1 VENYGKVCARS
12 LGFEAPRINP
22 ELAQTRISCLWNQ
35 PEAALNYQAA
45 VSLHSH
51 TNQSKESLGFIQ
63 EFAEKS
69 PLLNWA
75 LKRQYKRSRFPV
87 DLTTAY
93 WTPPLTPELAL
104 KTETDQI
111 ENRLGLLGLVA
122 ITDHDNIAAP
132 LRLRELD
139 GNREIPI
146 ALEWS
151 VPFENAI
158 FHLGIH
164 NLPASRARRIA
175 SDLFAYTSAPS
186 ERALGGLL
194 EMLDDMPEVLVIFNH
209 PLWDLYRMGEQKFLL
224 VVDRFLER
232 YVRYLHAFELNAT
245 RSCKENHGVIA
256 LSDRW
261 QRLLISGGDRHGCEP
276 SGALNLTRAQS
287 FSEFADEV
295 RGQQRSHV
303 LFMPQYS
310 ESLTL
315 RTIQTLLDVI
325 REYPE
330 FEAES
335 RYWDNRVFYP
345 DHLAD
350 NLDRP
355 VSYYWKGP
363 PAFLK
368 RIFSIIR
375 LLENP
380 VTRRAVA
387 RVLPGKA
394 DLGLTS
400 DVVEVFPE
408 AVVYEAT
415 L

>member
-1 VENYGKVCARS
+1 M
-12 LGFEAPRINP
+12 
-22 ELAQTRISCLWNQ
+22 
-35 PEAALNYQAA
+35 NYQAA

-51 TNQSKESLGFIQ
+51 TNRSKENLGFIQ

-75 LKRQYKRSRFPV
+75 LKRQYKRARVPV
-87 DLTTAY
+87 DLTRAY
-93 WTPPLTPELAL
+93 WTPPLSPELSL
-104 KTETDQI
+104 KAERGQI
-111 ENRLGLLGLVA
+111 ENGLGLLGLVA
-122 ITDHDNIAAP
+122 ITDHDNIDGP
-132 LRLRELD
+132 LLLRGRAES
-139 GNREIPI
+139 REIPI
-146 ALEWS
+146 AFEWS

-158 FHLGIH
+158 FHLGVH
-164 NLPASRARRIA
+164 NLPAHRALQIT
-175 SDLFAYTSAPS
+175 SDLFGYTRVPS
-186 ERALGGLL
+186 SRNLGELL
-194 EMLDDMPEVLVIFNH
+194 EMLDDLPEALVIFNH
-209 PLWDLYRMGEQKFLL
+209 PLWDLYGMGYERFLQ

-232 YVRYLHAFELNAT
+232 HGRFLHAFELNAT

-256 LSDRW
+256 LADRW

-276 SGALNLTRAQS
+276 SGAVNLTRAES
-287 FSEFADEV
+287 FGEFVDEV
-295 RGQQRSHV
+295 RAQQRSHV

-335 RYWDNRVFYP
+335 RRWDDRVF
-345 DHLAD
+345 HAD
-350 NLDRP
+350 LRAVHKVDRP
-355 VSYYWKGP
+355 VSSYWSAP

-368 RIFSIIR
+368 RIFSVIR

-380 VTRRAVA
+380 SARRAMA
-387 RVLPGKA
+387 HVLPGKA
-394 DLGLTS
+394 DLELRS
-400 DVVEVFPE
+400 NVLEVFPE
-408 AVVYEAT
+408 VVYEAT